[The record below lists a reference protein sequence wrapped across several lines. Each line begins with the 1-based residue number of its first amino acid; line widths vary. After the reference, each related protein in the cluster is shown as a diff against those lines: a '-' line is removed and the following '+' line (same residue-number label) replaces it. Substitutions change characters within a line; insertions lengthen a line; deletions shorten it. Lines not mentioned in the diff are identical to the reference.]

1 MKAFVVTK
9 TFENAGYEKR
19 EIAGVFVGSDAL
31 RRAWNFVELED
42 SLTEF
47 PDIETMAGGKCI
59 GVDYVDVSNSRVF
72 IYRGTE
78 PGHLDDLFYVT
89 YNVIETEV
97 KY

>member
-1 MKAFVVTK
+1 MKAYVVSK
-9 TFENAGYEKR
+9 VFENSGYEKR

-31 RRAWNFVELED
+31 RRAWGFVDLED

-59 GVDYVDVSNSRVF
+59 GIDYIDVKDSRVY

-78 PGHLDDLFYVT
+78 PGRLDDLYYVT
-89 YNVIETEV
+89 YHVIETEV